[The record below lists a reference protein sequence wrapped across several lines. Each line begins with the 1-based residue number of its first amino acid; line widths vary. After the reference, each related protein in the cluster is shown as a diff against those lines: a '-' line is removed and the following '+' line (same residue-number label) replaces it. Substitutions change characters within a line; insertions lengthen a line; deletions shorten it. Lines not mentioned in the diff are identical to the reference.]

1 MGSFGN
7 LAVVEALRARV
18 AVIEGARGGAVS
30 VASLGVP
37 AIDAVLPGGGLRRGA
52 VHEIA
57 GIAASGF
64 AAMAAGRMDGP
75 VLWCVDQYARGHLY
89 GPGLVS
95 FGLAPNRL
103 VVACCANRTDMLW
116 AMEEGLRTPGLAAV
130 VGEPGGTVDL
140 TASRRLQ
147 LAAETGGALGLVLV
161 RGPVRQQGEARKG
174 DEVGQRDSAPRGGFA
189 PSALAS
195 RWRVDSAPSQR
206 PSIPWTEE
214 SGLPRWRVGL
224 EHYRGALGGRSGG
237 DLDDGLG
244 GSPVNRTTS
253 GDWMVTWRGESGHEQ
268 ACRFSMVDAAFD
280 RPSASEPESQFELR
294 AEPRAESQRA
304 G

>member
-18 AVIEGARGGAVS
+18 AVMEGARGGAAVTS
-30 VASLGVP
+30 LGGASLGVS

-64 AAMAAGRMDGP
+64 AAMAAGRMEGP

-161 RGPVRQQGEARKG
+161 RGPVRQQDEAP
-174 DEVGQRDSAPRGGFA
+174 QRDNAQRGGFA

-195 RWRVDSAPSQR
+195 RWRVDSAPSMR
-206 PSIPWTEE
+206 PGIPWTEE
-214 SGLPRWRVGL
+214 SGRPRWRVGL
-224 EHYRGALGGRSGG
+224 EHYRG
-237 DLDDGLG
+237 GLG
-244 GSPVNRTTS
+244 GGVR
-253 GDWMVTWRGESGHEQ
+253 GGVWAATWKTG
-268 ACRFSMVDAAFD
+268 
-280 RPSASEPESQFELR
+280 
-294 AEPRAESQRA
+294 QRRET
-304 G
+304 GW

>member
-7 LAVVEALRARV
+7 SAVVEALRARV
-18 AVIEGARGGAVS
+18 AVIEGARGGAAS
-30 VASLGVP
+30 VAALGIP
-37 AIDAVLPGGGLRRGA
+37 AIDGVLPGGGLRRGA

-64 AAMAAGRMDGP
+64 AAMAAGRLNGP

-89 GPGLVS
+89 GPGLVA
-95 FGLAPNRL
+95 FGLAPDRL

-161 RGPVRQQGEARKG
+161 RGQSQRGGARRGEAR
-174 DEVGQRDSAPRGGFA
+174 RGGFA

-195 RWRVDSAPSQR
+195 RWRVDSAPSVR
-206 PSIPWTEE
+206 PGIPWTEE
-214 SGLPRWRVGL
+214 SGRPRWRVGL
-224 EHYRGALGGRSGG
+224 EQYRGRAGS
-237 DLDDGLG
+237 GLG
-244 GSPVNRTTS
+244 GESRDGLEHRTTS

-268 ACRFSMVDAAFD
+268 ACRFSVVDAAFD
-280 RPSASEPESQFELR
+280 RSSKSGPESQ
-294 AEPRAESQRA
+294 PESRWA